1 MIQTLLNS
9 TPIARK
15 EHICDFCGC
24 LIQKGEKYRRQTNI
38 YDGSVY
44 DFVCHC
50 DCHEVASL
58 LDLYIDC
65 DYDEGLTSEYFLE
78 AIDQYIYDNH
88 YDNEK
93 DDIVKEWQGLSYIEA
108 TRKILNEL
116 NQEDNERDKAVNA
129 STPHDATC
137 NRL

>member
-1 MIQTLLNS
+1 MIQTLSNS

-15 EHICDFCGC
+15 EHICNLCGC
-24 LIQKGEKYRRQTNI
+24 IIPKDEKYRRQTNV

-50 DCHEVASL
+50 DCDEVASQL
-58 LDLYIDC
+58 NMYSDC
-65 DYDEGLTSEYFLE
+65 DYDEGLTSEFFTE
-78 AIDQYIYDNH
+78 TIDQYIYDNH
-88 YDNEK
+88 YDDEK
-93 DDIVKEWQGLSYIEA
+93 DDTAVDWQELSYIEA
-108 TRKILNEL
+108 ARKILNEL
-116 NQEDNERDKAVNA
+116 NQKDNERNKTISA

>member
-1 MIQTLLNS
+1 MIQQQLEKAAQEARIATAMTL
-9 TPIARK
+9 TPRGTHSSIDD
-15 EHICDFCGC
+15 IPFV
-24 LIQKGEKYRRQTNI
+24 EKQITF
-38 YDGSVY
+38 D
-44 DFVCHC
+44 
-50 DCHEVASL
+50 EVAESAFVKGG
-58 LDLYIDC
+58 
-65 DYDEGLTSEYFLE
+65 DYDEGLTSEYFCE

-93 DDIVKEWQGLSYIEA
+93 DDIVKEWQGLSYIES

-129 STPHDATC
+129 STPYDATC